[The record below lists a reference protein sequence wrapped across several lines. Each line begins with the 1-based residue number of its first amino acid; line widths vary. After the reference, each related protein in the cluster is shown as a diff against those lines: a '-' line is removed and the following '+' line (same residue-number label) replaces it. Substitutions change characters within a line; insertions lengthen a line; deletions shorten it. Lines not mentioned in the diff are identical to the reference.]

1 MTRQFLLRSPNG
13 TEVVLRRK
21 LLIGRAS
28 TCDIVFGD
36 RTVSRQHATVWQEYG
51 AAYVRDMGSANG
63 TYVNGAKAEGMVRL
77 NAGDELK
84 FGNVHLRLVSR
95 TRRLL
100 RSKLPHTQK
109 R

>member
-13 TEVVLRRK
+13 RDQALHRK

-28 TCDIVFGD
+28 TCDIVFSD

-51 AAYVRDMGSANG
+51 AVYVRDLGSVNG

-77 NAGDELK
+77 NAGDELQL
-84 FGNVHLRLVSR
+84 GNVHLRLVVA
-95 TRRLL
+95 T
-100 RSKLPHTQK
+100 
-109 R
+109 

>member
-28 TCDIVFGD
+28 LCDIVLGD

-51 AAYVRDMGSANG
+51 AVYVRDMGSANG

-77 NAGDELK
+77 NAGDKLQL
-84 FGNVHLRLVSR
+84 GNVHLRLVSR
-95 TRRLL
+95 RGRPL
-100 RSKLPHTQK
+100 RSKIPHIQK